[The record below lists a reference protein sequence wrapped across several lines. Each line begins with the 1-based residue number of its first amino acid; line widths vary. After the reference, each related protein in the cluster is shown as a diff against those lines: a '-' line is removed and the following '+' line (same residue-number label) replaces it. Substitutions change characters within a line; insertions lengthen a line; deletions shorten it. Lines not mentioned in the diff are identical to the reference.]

1 MCCSDAIFNRYIKT
15 KIMRKFK
22 MFVSVGVLACF
33 VLMSLCCA
41 SSQESAYKSAL
52 KESKRKEALKSS
64 ADSQNENGGLPPGE
78 VVR

>member
-1 MCCSDAIFNRYIKT
+1 MCCSDAIFNRNIKT
-15 KIMRKFK
+15 KIMRKLK

-41 SSQESAYKSAL
+41 SSQESVYKRAL
-52 KESKRKEALKSS
+52 KESLKSS
-64 ADSQNENGGLPPGE
+64 DDSQNENGGLPPGE

>member
-1 MCCSDAIFNRYIKT
+1 MK
-15 KIMRKFK
+15 KLK

-52 KESKRKEALKSS
+52 KESLKSE
-64 ADSQNENGGLPPGE
+64 ASQNENGGLPPGE

>member
-15 KIMRKFK
+15 KIMRKLK

-41 SSQESAYKSAL
+41 SSQESAYKRAL
-52 KESKRKEALKSS
+52 KESLKSS
-64 ADSQNENGGLPPGE
+64 DDSQNENGGLPPGE

>member
-15 KIMRKFK
+15 KIMKKLK

-52 KESKRKEALKSS
+52 KESLKSE
-64 ADSQNENGGLPPGE
+64 ASQNENGGLPPGE

>member
-15 KIMRKFK
+15 KIMKKLK

-52 KESKRKEALKSS
+52 KESLKSE
-64 ADSQNENGGLPPGE
+64 ASQNENGGLPPGE
-78 VVR
+78 VVK

>member
-1 MCCSDAIFNRYIKT
+1 MCCSDAIFNRNIKT
-15 KIMRKFK
+15 KIMRKLK

-52 KESKRKEALKSS
+52 KESLKSE
-64 ADSQNENGGLPPGE
+64 ASQNENGGLPPGE